1 MNQRRDSL
9 GRGAPRRSVL
19 FGFAGGAGIL
29 ATGSLGL
36 TAQPAAAAATA
47 GTTRHR
53 FDFATGNA
61 PLEVFGPVSGDP
73 VRAAIE
79 PSDAT
84 LIIRFSNLVAHSWFD
99 AIAPYHPTAVGIHS
113 DLGRRPASERATN
126 KHRNVAL
133 MYATYRMYGA
143 LLPQYSAV
151 WREAM
156 SSVGLDPDDDGED
169 TGTPVGIGNLAA
181 QGVLRSRLRDG
192 MNQLGDHGGRE
203 YNREPFADYTGYQP
217 VNTAYRLRDPSR
229 WQPAVVTKGNGIFQ
243 VQQFV
248 TPQLRK
254 VRPYSYADPREFR
267 VAEPTASNHRNAEAY
282 RRQAD
287 DILAMSASLTDEQKM
302 KCELFDDKFTSL
314 GAAVGS
320 ASHGAALD
328 LDGWVHLHAVADT
341 ATFDASIA
349 AWYNKHVYDAV
360 RPGTAIRHVY
370 GNRPVTAWGGPG
382 KGTVRIPADQWRS
395 YVATPDHSEYP
406 SGSTALCSAEAQ
418 SVRRFLDT
426 DEVRIRIP
434 RAKGSSRVEP
444 GVTPHE
450 DTVLGWDS
458 WTDWTRECGLS
469 RFWGGVHFMPA
480 VEASWDMGRRI
491 GDRAFEFV
499 RAHID
504 GEV

>member
-1 MNQRRDSL
+1 MNQGRDSL
-9 GRGAPRRSVL
+9 RQSAPRRQVL
-19 FGFAGGAGIL
+19 FGIAGGVGIL

-36 TAQPAAAAATA
+36 AAPPAAAAAGA
-47 GTTRHR
+47 VREP
-53 FDFATGNA
+53 FDFDTGNA

-73 VRAAIE
+73 VREAIM

-99 AIAPYHPTAVGIHS
+99 AIAPYHPTAVGIHG

-126 KHRNVAL
+126 KHRNIAL
-133 MYATYRMYGA
+133 MYATYRMYEA
-143 LLPQYSAV
+143 LLPQYSTL
-151 WREAM
+151 WRTAM
-156 SSVGLDPDDDGED
+156 ASVALDPDDAQEN
-169 TGTPVGIGNLAA
+169 TRTPVGIGNLAA
-181 QGVLRSRLRDG
+181 RNVLRSRLHDG

-203 YNREPFADYTGYQP
+203 YHRQPFADYTGYRP
-217 VNTAYRLRDPSR
+217 VNTAYKLHDPSR

-248 TPQLRK
+248 TPQLQK

-267 VAEPTASNHRNAEAY
+267 GPKPTASDHRNRRAY

-302 KCELFDDKFTSL
+302 KCEMFDDKFTSL

-320 ASHGAALD
+320 ASGNAALD

-349 AWYNKHVYDAV
+349 AWYNKNVYDTV
-360 RPGTAIRHVY
+360 RPATAIRHLY
-370 GNRPVTAWGGPG
+370 GKQPVTAWGGPG

-395 YVATPDHSEYP
+395 YLNTPDHPEYP
-406 SGSTALCSAEAQ
+406 SGSTALCAAEAQ
-418 SVRRFLDT
+418 SVRRFLGT
-426 DEVRIRIP
+426 DEVTIRIP
-434 RAKGSSRVEP
+434 RSKGSSVVEP
-444 GVTPHE
+444 QVTPHE
-450 DTVLGWDS
+450 DMALSWSS
-458 WTDWTRECGLS
+458 WTDWTRDCGLS

-480 VEASWDMGRRI
+480 IEASWDMGRRI
-491 GDRAFEFV
+491 GDRAFVFV